1 MLFKSGDKGR
11 LRWFF
16 RICENYNQPSGGDG
30 CYIHQLHSVPYG
42 PIVKVMLRS
51 GNRLDVTHDP
61 KNQNDDTERSLGSID
76 FAPHRGVWLA
86 VDERLECRNHG
97 VYALTI
103 TRVDNG
109 ERIYHQRRT

>member
-1 MLFKSGDKGR
+1 MPGLTAPSAARAEASVRGRNRNEIKGQVGRSPAGMLFKKGDKGR

-16 RICENYNQPSGGDG
+16 RIGENYNQPSGGDG

-61 KNQNDDTERSLGSID
+61 KNQNDDTERSLG
-76 FAPHRGVWLA
+76 
-86 VDERLECRNHG
+86 
-97 VYALTI
+97 
-103 TRVDNG
+103 
-109 ERIYHQRRT
+109 